1 MNLFGSSGIRDVV
14 DGKLT
19 PDFCLAVS
27 KSIAATLPQT
37 AQVCIATDAR
47 VSRDVIKTAVTTGLL
62 YCGIDVVDFGILP
75 TPALALLTRELG
87 FDTGIMITASHNPPE
102 FNGIKLFN
110 SNSLGYSRLQEEK
123 IENIYFGNKFRS
135 VSWRSVGKLTVA
147 QGVKER
153 YFKYIQRKLPISRG
167 QTLKIVV
174 DPGNGAA
181 SEFASVFLSELGHNV
196 LAINNEHDG
205 LFPNRSSEPR
215 EDTLVNTIDF
225 LRKKDADLAV
235 CYDGDADRV
244 VFCDREGFLGY
255 NEMVAFISR
264 MVLKKSKNRRVAT
277 TVETGRLLDLALADL
292 GGEVI
297 RGKVGDVNVAHLVRE
312 HDAAIGVEQVGVYI
326 FPELGYYP
334 DSMYASALLL
344 SQIEDASEIRE
355 TYRKWPRLYFS
366 KAKIA
371 CPNITKQKVMG
382 SMEDG
387 YQLLQVKE
395 TNTLDGLRYE
405 LDDAW
410 LLVRPSGTE
419 PAIRVI
425 AEAESEDQMN
435 QLLAGATKRVR
446 ELVELSEGDAW
457 ESGRECSR

>member
-1 MNLFGSSGIRDVV
+1 MNLFGSSGIRDIV

-19 PDFCLAVS
+19 PEFCLAVS
-27 KSIAATLPQT
+27 KAIGTSLPQT

-47 VSRDVIKTAVTTGLL
+47 VTRDVIKTAVTTGLL
-62 YCGIDVVDFGILP
+62 YCGIDVVDFGIMP

-87 FDTGIMITASHNPPE
+87 LDTGIMITASHNPPE

-110 SNSLGYSRLQEEK
+110 GNSLGYSQAQEES
-123 IENIYFGNKFRS
+123 IENIYFSNKFRAS
-135 VSWRSVGKLTVA
+135 NWSGVGSLTVA
-147 QGVKER
+147 NGMREE
-153 YFKYIQRKLPISRG
+153 YFKYIRRKLPVING
-167 QTLKIVV
+167 NGLKVVV

-181 SEFASVFLSELGHNV
+181 SNFASIFLKELGYDV
-196 LAINNEHDG
+196 LAINDEPDG
-205 LFPNRSSEPR
+205 MFPNRSSEPK
-215 EDTLVNTIDF
+215 EDTLVKTIDF
-225 LRKKDADLAV
+225 LCEKAADLAV

-244 VFCDREGFLGY
+244 VFCDKEGFLGY

-264 MVLKKSKNRRVAT
+264 LVLKKSKSRKVAT

-297 RGKVGDVNVAHLVRE
+297 RGRVGDVNVAHLVRE

-326 FPELGYYP
+326 LPELGYYP
-334 DSMYASALLL
+334 DSIYATALLL
-344 SQIEDASEIRE
+344 NEIKDASEIRK
-355 TYRKWPRLYFS
+355 TCNSWPELFFS

-371 CPNITKQKVMG
+371 CANHTKQMVMDA
-382 SMEDG
+382 MRDN
-387 YQLLQVKE
+387 YQVPQVKE

-425 AEAESEDQMN
+425 AEAESEDKMN
-435 QLLAGATKRVR
+435 RLVKEATKQVR
-446 ELVELSEGDAW
+446 ELVEISEGAA
-457 ESGRECSR
+457 